1 MALSKRQAARQRK
14 PFVDFLALGGIRNAA
29 VTDHLIAEFTTVAE
43 MVAGPRRR
51 VLQACD
57 GDRVVAAIVLRLQRV
72 LKSVLALPPGHRV
85 RADDE
90 AVFAHLH
97 LDMAF
102 RPVECVKILYLDAR
116 SRLIRADVVSQG
128 DLDYADISMRAIFA
142 RAFDLGAAGLVLVH
156 NHPTG
161 SPTPSNADVS
171 LTRRIAAAAKP
182 LGITLCDHIVVAREG
197 LCSFKQLGLM

>member
-1 MALSKRQAARQRK
+1 MALSKRQAASQRR
-14 PFVDFLALGGIRNAA
+14 PFLDFLALGGISNTSL
-29 VTDHLIAEFTTVAE
+29 TDRLVAEFGTVAE

-51 VLQACD
+51 VLHACD
-57 GDRVVAAIVLRLQRV
+57 RDRQAAAVVLRFQRL
-72 LKSVLALPPGHRV
+72 LKSALALPTGHRV

-90 AVFAHLH
+90 AVFAHLR

-102 RPVECVKILYLDAR
+102 RPVECVKVLYLDTK
-116 SRLIRADVVSQG
+116 SRLISAEVMSQG

-161 SPTPSNADVS
+161 SPAPSNADIN
-171 LTRRIAAAAKP
+171 LTRRMAAAAKP
-182 LGITLCDHIVVAREG
+182 FGITLCDHIVVAREG
-197 LCSFKQLGLM
+197 HCSFKQLGLI